1 MLTTPNLLRSL
12 ALVLLCS
19 CLGACQ
25 TSIKPVYTVRVVN
38 DSRTTIVA
46 AIEHHQN
53 FSEPSPLETATIAP
67 GDETT
72 LGPIE
77 MPPLERIYF
86 MASSRS
92 DMETDPFRQKIR
104 RGSYSAT
111 ISTGGVSSWRPYE
124 VFLTSD

>member
-1 MLTTPNLLRSL
+1 MRPITRFLVPLL
-12 ALVLLCS
+12 ALMTLT
-19 CLGACQ
+19 GCQ

-104 RGSYSAT
+104 RGSYTAT

>member
-1 MLTTPNLLRSL
+1 MRPITRFLVPIIALLTLT
-12 ALVLLCS
+12 
-19 CLGACQ
+19 GCQ

-38 DSRTTIVA
+38 DSRTTITA

-53 FSEPSPLETATIAP
+53 FSDPVALESATLAP

-86 MASSRS
+86 MAASRS
-92 DMETDPFRQKIR
+92 DLSTDPFREKIR
-104 RGSYSAT
+104 RGSYTAT
-111 ISTGGVSSWRPYE
+111 ISAGGGSSWRPYE
-124 VFLTSD
+124 IFLTSD

>member
-1 MLTTPNLLRSL
+1 MRPITRFLVPLL
-12 ALVLLCS
+12 ALMTLT
-19 CLGACQ
+19 GCQ